1 MPDINSVTV
10 SFGHGIKREEYG
22 PTKKAEVTLTAAV
35 ADGEDGGK
43 VLDILTQQAMTK
55 VAYMLDAPKPATV
68 VVDGVNGGPAGATLS
83 VQADAPPKRRGRPP
97 KDEFSTQVAQRAS
110 ETTTSVPAE
119 PAQAETTAA
128 GDDWSTTAAEQLI
141 SDEEIL
147 KATSAKAAALGGQ
160 PTEREKIKTLIG
172 SFNPNQTPGV
182 VFKVQDIAPAQ
193 RRDYLDKLAAL
204 A

>member
-10 SFGHGIKREEYG
+10 SFSHGIKREEYG

-43 VLDILTQQAMTK
+43 VLDILAQQAMAK
-55 VAYMLDAPKPATV
+55 VAYMLDAPKPE
-68 VVDGVNGGPAGATLS
+68 PAARLDPLVLEPT
-83 VQADAPPKRRGRPP
+83 AEAPPKRRGRPP
-97 KDEFSTQVAQRAS
+97 KDQFSGQVAQSAS
-110 ETTTSVPAE
+110 ETAATSAPAE
-119 PAQAETTAA
+119 AAPAETTAA

-160 PTEREKIKTLIG
+160 PAEREKIKTLIG